1 MFGLF
6 LHLYMGTVQEFS
18 TEKFV
23 VGGIVLCFLVT
34 LCSFLVL
41 NASQLEQHFQ
51 MRGLIAL
58 QSFFC
63 GEYFYLPVVP
73 EHR

>member
-1 MFGLF
+1 
-6 LHLYMGTVQEFS
+6 MGSVQEFS

-23 VGGIVLCFLVT
+23 VGCIVLCFLVT

-58 QSFFC
+58 QSFFA
-63 GEYFYLPVVP
+63 ESFLTFLWYLDIVN
-73 EHR
+73 